1 MTCDLPGAPV
11 LARHTGLRL
20 EACRVRGPAV
30 ALGSGRHKTRRIRT
44 LRGMGGVLLTRRA
57 ASDWQERRMDA
68 GLIRLIVLGA
78 VFAVVFGVQIW
89 ALCVVA
95 AQADDAMGER

>member
-1 MTCDLPGAPV
+1 M

-30 ALGSGRHKTRRIRT
+30 ALGSGRQKTRRIRT

-78 VFAVVFGVQIW
+78 VFAVVFALEVW
-89 ALCVVA
+89 ALCRVA

>member
-1 MTCDLPGAPV
+1 
-11 LARHTGLRL
+11 
-20 EACRVRGPAV
+20 
-30 ALGSGRHKTRRIRT
+30 
-44 LRGMGGVLLTRRA
+44 
-57 ASDWQERRMDA
+57 MDA

-95 AQADDAMGER
+95 AQADDALGQR